1 MDKLPKLVEVHL
13 DREGQLV
20 IPAALRQSLG
30 SEQGDLLI
38 AHDEE
43 GRLVLE
49 KRETIKQRLKARF
62 AKLPKDQSLASEL
75 IAERREEARREIAE

>member
-1 MDKLPKLVEVHL
+1 MDKLRKLVQVHL

-20 IPAALRQSLG
+20 IPAVLRQSLG
-30 SEQGDLLI
+30 FEPGDLLI
-38 AHDEE
+38 AHEEE

-62 AKLPKDQSLASEL
+62 AKLPKDRSLASEL
-75 IAERREEARREIAE
+75 IAERREEARRENAE